1 MINNGLDQTHTFI
14 EIVASHTLTS
24 QWAQPRQTARPL
36 PPTAAWDLSLPPQ
49 LFLHTHEG
57 SWFLILRGLSA
68 SFLPSSTPPT
78 YSSPSST
85 NQTCTPSRP
94 PSPWGSH
101 SSLFVFSPV
110 LNVHHRLQK
119 LNLVE
124 LLNLHT
130 VHLIVGGREKI
141 CQMRCLAIGSDF
153 KVRLKKYKNFV
164 IETFVHSSFQRWYEI
179 INNGLVYS
187 IIRFILCF
195 PNVCSHFMTVAVL

>member
-110 LNVHHRLQK
+110 LNVHHLIPHVSLHH
-119 LNLVE
+119 LNSDSSV
-124 LLNLHT
+124 LLRHYLHQGLP
-130 VHLIVGGREKI
+130 VPEVLNPIIHLILV
-141 CQMRCLAIGSDF
+141 CLLSSLGML
-153 KVRLKKYKNFV
+153 RLASV
-164 IETFVHSSFQRWYEI
+164 
-179 INNGLVYS
+179 
-187 IIRFILCF
+187 
-195 PNVCSHFMTVAVL
+195 